1 MSKTRYGLILSSV
14 CCLISASIGTL
25 LAVRAHLPANFA
37 GLLHG
42 YNVVN
47 DFLTWRG
54 TALSA
59 PFSLLFIQL
68 VLTIG
73 LLSGGWFGRAGV
85 VGLTILG
92 ACYTIGQLGEPIVE
106 QAFTP
111 FTFNLVL
118 ALIVVTNILTAII
131 MMVFGII
138 EWRSSKI

>member
-1 MSKTRYGLILSSV
+1 MSKTRYGLILSSML
-14 CCLISASIGTL
+14 CLISASIGTL
-25 LAVRAHLPANFA
+25 LAMRVHLPANFA

-42 YNVVN
+42 NDVIQ

-59 PFSLLFIQL
+59 PFSMLFIQL

-73 LLSGGWFGRAGV
+73 VLGGGWIERAGV

-92 ACYTIGQLGEPIVE
+92 ACYTVGQLGEPIVE
-106 QAFTP
+106 QAFTAL
-111 FTFNLVL
+111 TLNLL
-118 ALIVVTNILTAII
+118 PALLIVMNILSSII

-138 EWRSSKI
+138 AWRSAKV

>member
-1 MSKTRYGLILSSV
+1 MTKTRYGLILSSV
-14 CCLISASIGTL
+14 CCLISASAGTL

-42 YNVVN
+42 YDVVN
-47 DFLTWRG
+47 DFFTWRG

-59 PFSLLFIQL
+59 PFSLLFIHL

-73 LLSGGWFGRAGV
+73 VLSSGWIGRAGV

-92 ACYTIGQLGEPIVE
+92 ACYTIGQLGEPIVG
-106 QAFTP
+106 QAFSAL
-111 FTFNLVL
+111 TFNLL
-118 ALIVVTNILTAII
+118 PALLVVTNILSSII

-138 EWRSSKI
+138 EWRSSRI

>member
-1 MSKTRYGLILSSV
+1 MTKTRYGLILSSV
-14 CCLISASIGTL
+14 CCLISASVGTL

-42 YNVVN
+42 YDVVN

-73 LLSGGWFGRAGV
+73 VLSSGWIEKAGV

-92 ACYTIGQLGEPIVE
+92 VCYIIGQLGEPIVE
-106 QAFTP
+106 QAFNALTS
-111 FTFNLVL
+111 NLL
-118 ALIVVTNILTAII
+118 PALIIITNILTAII

>member
-14 CCLISASIGTL
+14 CCLISASVGTL

-42 YNVVN
+42 YNVVD

-73 LLSGGWFGRAGV
+73 VLSGGSHHPGSVLHHWSVGRTHRRT
-85 VGLTILG
+85 GLQCPHL
-92 ACYTIGQLGEPIVE
+92 
-106 QAFTP
+106 
-111 FTFNLVL
+111 
-118 ALIVVTNILTAII
+118 
-131 MMVFGII
+131 
-138 EWRSSKI
+138 

>member
-1 MSKTRYGLILSSV
+1 MTKTRYGLILSSA
-14 CCLISASIGTL
+14 CCLISASVGTL
-25 LAVRAHLPANFA
+25 LAVRAHLSANFA

-59 PFSLLFIQL
+59 PFSLLLIQL

-73 LLSGGWFGRAGV
+73 VLSGGWIGRVGV

-92 ACYTIGQLGEPIVE
+92 ACYIIGQLGEPIVE
-106 QAFTP
+106 QAFNALTS
-111 FTFNLVL
+111 NLL
-118 ALIVVTNILTAII
+118 PALIIITNILTAII

>member
-1 MSKTRYGLILSSV
+1 
-14 CCLISASIGTL
+14 
-25 LAVRAHLPANFA
+25 
-37 GLLHG
+37 
-42 YNVVN
+42 
-47 DFLTWRG
+47 
-54 TALSA
+54 
-59 PFSLLFIQL
+59 

-73 LLSGGWFGRAGV
+73 LLSGGWIGRAGV